1 MKKTSNKLNTLKGS
15 SGLDIKVEKDIVF
28 YNFIYDGEIEI
39 DWYSLLI
46 CNIYFNDDYDTN
58 YGINNDTNCNDRGC
72 Y

>member
-39 DWYSLLI
+39 D
-46 CNIYFNDDYDTN
+46 
-58 YGINNDTNCNDRGC
+58 
-72 Y
+72 

>member
-1 MKKTSNKLNTLKGS
+1 LKGS

-46 CNIYFNDDYDTN
+46 CNIYFNDDYDT
-58 YGINNDTNCNDRGC
+58 GINNDTNCNDQWC